1 LLSSRT
7 GYYTVIIAR
16 TDKPIRTSGLYGL
29 TKCLTT
35 LRRYTTTSG
44 LRFRKEKP
52 GPPPSGKYAIRSP
65 SQLRAGASSKRAGPL
80 FLGDDLRTYR
90 RS

>member
-1 LLSSRT
+1 MLSSRT

-29 TKCLTT
+29 TKCLGDLVSSLYHHKVVYGPTAG
-35 LRRYTTTSG
+35 RR
-44 LRFRKEKP
+44 LAANMRFAHQAHY
-52 GPPPSGKYAIRSP
+52 GPEPRLK
-65 SQLRAGASSKRAGPL
+65 AS
-80 FLGDDLRTYR
+80 DDLRTYR